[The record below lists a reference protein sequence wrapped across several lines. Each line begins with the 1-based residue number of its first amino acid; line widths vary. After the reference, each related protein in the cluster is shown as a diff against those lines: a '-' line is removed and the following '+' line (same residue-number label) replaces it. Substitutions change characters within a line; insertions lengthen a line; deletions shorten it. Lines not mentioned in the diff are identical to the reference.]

1 MSQILTISENTKNAI
16 EVLAIE
22 QKAIKDLINDLEK
35 KQSKDFDCAIDILFS
50 CKGRIVV
57 TGMGKSGHIGSKI
70 AATLASTGSPAFF
83 VHPAELAHGDFGML
97 TSSDVMLA
105 LSFSGETDELKKI
118 LFPIKRLGIKLISIT
133 GNESSTLAQSSDVSL
148 YVKVEKEACPLNLA
162 PTAST
167 TATLALGDAIAV
179 TLMQRKGFT
188 TEDFAKS
195 HPGGSLGKNLI
206 KVKDVMRSDKE
217 IPVVRESTP
226 FNKVLEEI
234 NDKKLG
240 FTTVLNSEDELVGS
254 ITDGDIRRAYLK
266 AEGEVSSKTALCL
279 MNRSPKIINEND
291 LAASALKIM
300 EDFRISDLIVLNKS
314 RKPVGI
320 VDLKDLL
327 KKGII

>member
-1 MSQILTISENTKNAI
+1 MPQTLTISKDLQNALN
-16 EVLAIE
+16 VLDIE
-22 QKAIKDLINDLEK
+22 QMALKDLISDLTK
-35 KQSKDFDCAIDILFS
+35 NQCKNFDLAVDTLFS

-83 VHPAELAHGDFGML
+83 VHPAELSHGDFGML
-97 TSSDVMLA
+97 TNNDVMLA

-118 LFPIKRLGIKLISIT
+118 LISVKRLGIKLISIT
-133 GNESSTLAQSSDVSL
+133 GNESSTLSQSSDVAL

-167 TATLALGDAIAV
+167 TATLALGDAIAI
-179 TLMQRKGFT
+179 TIMQKKSFT

-206 KVKDVMRSDKE
+206 KVKDIMRVDKE
-217 IPVVRESTP
+217 IPIVKEDTG
-226 FNKVLEEI
+226 FTKVLEEI
-234 NDKKLG
+234 NSKKLG
-240 FTTVLNSEDELVGS
+240 FTTILSKENKLIGS

-266 AEGEVSSKTALCL
+266 FENTVFSKTAVEL
-279 MNRSPKIINEND
+279 MNKNPKTISESD
-291 LAASALKIM
+291 LAVSALKIM
-300 EDFRISDLIVLNKS
+300 EDYRISDLIVLDKS
-314 RKPVGI
+314 HKPVGI

-327 KKGII
+327 KTGII